1 MRRSK
6 AVATLSF
13 VGSRLL
19 VKPALVAR
27 VLPAICLLITD
38 MNPAI
43 ELRKIN
49 IDPIWVFGLF
59 IKKKRIP
66 YNLTIGRIVKRIR
79 KSRLLEFLVAFFW
92 KTDFEITAWLLC
104 ILTVAGGKKEETN
117 GRQDPG
123 HQVWEQSP
131 FY

>member
-1 MRRSK
+1 MGFRPSHQ
-6 AVATLSF
+6 
-13 VGSRLL
+13 
-19 VKPALVAR
+19 
-27 VLPAICLLITD
+27 
-38 MNPAI
+38 
-43 ELRKIN
+43 
-49 IDPIWVFGLF
+49 
-59 IKKKRIP
+59 KKRIP

-123 HQVWEQSP
+123 HQSR
-131 FY
+131 FYQKPASYE